1 MQVSSLWQ
9 APFSLMSYRSGSKRR
24 SLLESGLDSSP
35 VDHVTELDSP
45 WAARQLAVVVP
56 TLNERSN
63 VVVLVGLLHA
73 VLAGIEWE
81 VVFVDDDSRDGTA
94 DVARRL
100 AQSDPRVRCI
110 QRIGRRGLSSACIE
124 GILAT
129 SAPVV
134 AVMDADLQH
143 DETLLPRMYAA
154 LAGGDLD
161 IVVASRYVAGG
172 SVGEG
177 LDKRRAL
184 ISAVATRLSR
194 LVVKSTLADPMSGFF
209 MLRREAFNAAVRNL
223 SGQGFKILLDLFASS
238 PRPLRFRELAFTFR
252 ERQFGESKLDSMVAW
267 EYLMLIGDKLIGHVI
282 PVRFVLFA
290 LIGAIGV
297 GVNLLVL
304 SVSLDLGLRFATA
317 ETVATLAAMV
327 CNFLLNNKLT
337 YRDRRLRGLMLVRGL
352 VTFCVGCSIGA
363 VANIGISAQVFGQ
376 GQSWWLAGLAG
387 ALIGAVWNYA
397 IASTYTWGRAK

>member
-1 MQVSSLWQ
+1 MQDGST
-9 APFSLMSYRSGSKRR
+9 AP
-24 SLLESGLDSSP
+24 P
-35 VDHVTELDSP
+35 AT
-45 WAARQLAVVVP
+45 WASRQLAVVVP
-56 TLNERSN
+56 TLNESAN
-63 VVVLVGLLHA
+63 VPVLVRLLHQ

-81 VVFVDDDSRDGTA
+81 VLFVDDDSRDGTA

-100 AQSDPRVRCI
+100 AQTDPRVRSM

-124 GILAT
+124 GVLAT
-129 SAPVV
+129 SAPIV

-143 DETLLPRMYAA
+143 DETLLPRMFAA
-154 LAGGDLD
+154 LMENDVD

-172 SVGEG
+172 GTG
-177 LDKRRAL
+177 TWDARRVA
-184 ISAVATRLSR
+184 ISGFATKLSR
-194 LVVKSTLADPMSGFF
+194 LIVKSDLADPMSGFF
-209 MLRREAFNAAVRNL
+209 MVKREAFNAAVRNL

-267 EYLMLIGDKLIGHVI
+267 EYLMLIADKLIGHII

-290 LIGAIGV
+290 LIGGIGV

-304 SVSLDLGLRFATA
+304 RIFVGLGSGFGTGEA
-317 ETVATLAAMV
+317 VATIAAMV
-327 CNFLLNNKLT
+327 CNFMLNNQLT
-337 YRDRRLRGLMLVRGL
+337 YRDRRLKRWRLVRGL
-352 VTFCVGCSIGA
+352 VTFCIGCSIGA
-363 VANIGISAQVFGQ
+363 VANIGIAAEVFGR